1 MLAELEDDDE
11 MPEPDD
17 DENDDDENEDDDDYE
32 EVMVS
37 RNLLSFMV
45 HTHII
50 SILNV
55 IVMLWKSRTEREGP
69 DMLYISCIIF
79 IVGFCMGTQQAKD
92 RLETGIVHKKIHVK
106 EGCCHT
112 EFVDIMECGSS
123 YCP

>member
-1 MLAELEDDDE
+1 LAELEDDDE

-55 IVMLWKSRTEREGP
+55 NVILKKSRTGRKDP
-69 DMLYISCIIF
+69 DILYVSCIILS
-79 IVGFCMGTQQAKD
+79 
-92 RLETGIVHKKIHVK
+92 LEFYG
-106 EGCCHT
+106 
-112 EFVDIMECGSS
+112 
-123 YCP
+123 

>member
-1 MLAELEDDDE
+1 MESCRAPTLLAELEDDDE

-55 IVMLWKSRTEREGP
+55 NVILN
-69 DMLYISCIIF
+69 
-79 IVGFCMGTQQAKD
+79 
-92 RLETGIVHKKIHVK
+92 RLQMNILSESTVQIY
-106 EGCCHT
+106 
-112 EFVDIMECGSS
+112 DID
-123 YCP
+123 

>member
-1 MLAELEDDDE
+1 LAELEDDDE

-50 SILNV
+50 SILSVN
-55 IVMLWKSRTEREGP
+55 VMLRKSRIGRNDT
-69 DMLYISCIIF
+69 DVLYMSCIILLLNF
-79 IVGFCMGTQQAKD
+79 MGRQEARK
-92 RLETGIVHKKIHVK
+92 RLQTVSIKTHMWSQTRVLECKSRGII
-106 EGCCHT
+106 
-112 EFVDIMECGSS
+112 DM
-123 YCP
+123 

>member
-1 MLAELEDDDE
+1 MFVCGCVETSALRITVSITYCINVQDFLESCRAPTLLAELEDDDE

-50 SILNV
+50 FILNV
-55 IVMLWKSRTEREGP
+55 TL
-69 DMLYISCIIF
+69 II
-79 IVGFCMGTQQAKD
+79 
-92 RLETGIVHKKIHVK
+92 
-106 EGCCHT
+106 
-112 EFVDIMECGSS
+112 
-123 YCP
+123 

>member
-45 HTHII
+45 HTH
-50 SILNV
+50 
-55 IVMLWKSRTEREGP
+55 M
-69 DMLYISCIIF
+69 IF
-79 IVGFCMGTQQAKD
+79 ILSVNVMFRDSEIGRKGIDLLYMASIVCKGF
-92 RLETGIVHKKIHVK
+92 
-106 EGCCHT
+106 
-112 EFVDIMECGSS
+112 
-123 YCP
+123 